1 MRTQV
6 RKEVGITGDSGV
18 AARRARGTHVPQLE
32 SSEQGRRPQTYAQRR
47 RVTAG
52 SRPHPPTI
60 LRNASDNMSANV
72 TDTSGARAGGG
83 GDVQSE
89 KPETHLP

>member
-1 MRTQV
+1 MSRRDARAAPTFHSLKARNGGGV
-6 RKEVGITGDSGV
+6 HRHTRK
-18 AARRARGTHVPQLE
+18 
-32 SSEQGRRPQTYAQRR
+32 RR

-83 GDVQSE
+83 ADVQSE